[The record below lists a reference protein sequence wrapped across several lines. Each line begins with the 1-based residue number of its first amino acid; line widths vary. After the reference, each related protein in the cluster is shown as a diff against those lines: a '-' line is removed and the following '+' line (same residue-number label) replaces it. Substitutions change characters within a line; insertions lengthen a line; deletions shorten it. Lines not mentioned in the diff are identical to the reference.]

1 VEELDV
7 NRSEVEMTDG
17 VEIDIAAVD
26 ERSDS
31 DRDGTLDIETVLAID
46 TGEAVYW
53 DILDEEV
60 IAVDDELELDVAD
73 ELEVTKEDS
82 IPDN

>member
-17 VEIDIAAVD
+17 VELDIAAVD
-26 ERSDS
+26 EGSGS
-31 DRDGTLDIETVLAID
+31 DRDDTVDIGTVLAID
-46 TGEAVYW
+46 TGEAMYW

-82 IPDN
+82 VPGN

>member
-1 VEELDV
+1 MEELDV

-17 VEIDIAAVD
+17 VELDIAAVD
-26 ERSDS
+26 EPSGS
-31 DRDGTLDIETVLAID
+31 DRPGILDIETVLAID

-60 IAVDDELELDVAD
+60 TAVDDELELDVAD